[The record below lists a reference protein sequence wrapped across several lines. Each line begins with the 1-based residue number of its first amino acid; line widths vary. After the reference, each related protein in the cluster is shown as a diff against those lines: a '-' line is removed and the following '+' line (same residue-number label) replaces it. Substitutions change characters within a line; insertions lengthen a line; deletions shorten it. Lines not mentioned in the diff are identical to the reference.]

1 MSDKAIKEVWVV
13 GEVSPVAYDNKE
25 AAWKHANAEATS
37 DGYCL
42 PITHLIIKS
51 SYEPKKKT

>member
-13 GEVSPVAYDNKE
+13 GTVLPVAYDNAE

-42 PITHLIIKS
+42 PVEKLVVKS
-51 SYEPKKKT
+51 VYEPKKA

>member
-13 GEVSPVAYDNKE
+13 GEVSPVAYDNAAE
-25 AAWKHANAEATS
+25 ARKHASAEATS

-42 PITHLIIKS
+42 PVTHLIIKS
-51 SYEPKKKT
+51 KYEPKKA